1 MSQVL
6 ESLHN
11 DHKNIARLLNLLE
24 RSLEEFREGDNS
36 QLRLMTDIL
45 HYMVQYPDIAH
56 HPREDLVTDKLRER
70 DPATG
75 AIADEL
81 ESQHEKIKGL
91 GAELYDM
98 LYSASRGAM
107 TPRDRLVEMCQEYL
121 AINRSH
127 MDIEESEALP
137 RARHALTEADWTE
150 IASALTPADDPLFG
164 KIVHQSYQELYDQI
178 VGEHD

>member
-1 MSQVL
+1 MSKVL

-24 RSLEEFREGDNS
+24 RCLEEFRAGDS
-36 QLRLMTDIL
+36 SRLRLMTDIL

-56 HPREDLVTDKLRER
+56 HPREDLVTEKLRTRE
-70 DPATG
+70 PAAS

-81 ESQHEKIKGL
+81 EAQHERIRQL
-91 GAELYDM
+91 GAELYDT

-107 TPRDRLVEMCQEYL
+107 TPRDRIVDQCREYL
-121 AINRSH
+121 ALNRSH
-127 MDIEESEALP
+127 MDIEETEALP
-137 RARHALTEADWTE
+137 RARRALTEDDWAAIE
-150 IASALTPADDPLFG
+150 SALTPADDPLFG
-164 KIVHQSYQELYDQI
+164 NIVHQSYQELYDQI